1 MEMMGKVVSVNDG
14 IAKLEVRRNGGC
26 GGGCSSCASSCSDAS
41 IEIIDVINTLQAEAG
56 DIVEIKA
63 DSSRVLKYMM
73 ILYGIPLLFLLI
85 GSIGGYLYFGNTV
98 SEFIPLLVGIIA
110 MVIGFIIVKIVDSK
124 SNLSSE
130 QINTMTRK
138 F

>member
-1 MEMMGKVVSVNDG
+1 MEIMGKVVSVNDG
-14 IAKLEVRRNGGC
+14 IAKLEVRRKGGC
-26 GGGCSSCASSCSDAS
+26 GGGCSSCASSCTDAS

-85 GSIGGYLYFGNTV
+85 GSIGGYLYFGDTV
-98 SEFIPLLVGIIA
+98 NEFIPLLVGIIA

-124 SNLSSE
+124 SNLRSE